1 MRQIRLAIA
10 LVSILLGATAG
21 LAGGRSAPI
30 IRTASIQGRTLVVAI
45 ANPSPV
51 PFHGIVTSR
60 VKTSRGIATLITF
73 ASVPARST
81 ATLRSDVPKDAS
93 DEPPLSVVVD
103 DGCPF

>member
-10 LVSILLGATAG
+10 LSSILLGASAVSAAG
-21 LAGGRSAPI
+21 RAVPI
-30 IRTASIQGRTLVVAI
+30 VRTASIQARTLVVTV
-45 ANPSPV
+45 ANPSPL

-60 VKTSRGIATLITF
+60 VRTSRGVAILITVLEV
-73 ASVPARST
+73 AGGGT

-93 DEPPLSVVVD
+93 DQPPLSVVVD